1 MSLKGLNL
9 TVRAGGE
16 LILHGASLELTAGE
30 MVAIV
35 GPNGAGKSTLL
46 KALSGEQ
53 PSLHGSVTLN
63 GQPMTRW
70 GAEEIARQRAVLPQS
85 PGLAFP
91 FRVWDVVELGRYP
104 HRGRASSLEHQAAI
118 IGAMEAADVVQFAE
132 RDCRTLSG
140 GELHR
145 THFARA
151 LAQIWAPLANGR
163 ERFLLLDEPT
173 AALDLSHQ
181 QAILAR
187 AHSVARDGAGVLVV
201 LHDLNLAA
209 AFADRIVVMDK
220 GKIVANGTPSET
232 LTAALIQTV
241 WGVECDVTRDPV
253 SGRPRIFVR
262 PQGLAKLRAI
272 GEAQAFAAE

>member
-1 MSLKGLNL
+1 MSLNGRDLS
-9 TVRAGGE
+9 VRAGGK
-16 LILHGASLELTAGE
+16 LILERASLELTAGE

-46 KALSGEQ
+46 KVLSGEQ
-53 PSLHGSVTLN
+53 QQSQGAVTLN
-63 GQPMTRW
+63 GRPLARW
-70 GAEEIARQRAVLPQS
+70 SSEEIALQRAVLPQS

-91 FRVWDVVELGRYP
+91 FRAWDVVELGRYP
-104 HRGRASSLEHQAAI
+104 HRGRATAAEHHLAI

-151 LAQIWAPLANGR
+151 LAQIWAPLLDGR

-173 AALDLSHQ
+173 SALDLSHQ

-209 AFADRIVVMDK
+209 AFADRVVVMDK
-220 GKIVANGTPSET
+220 GKIVADGGVSET
-232 LTAALIQTV
+232 LTASLIQTV
-241 WGVECDVTRDPV
+241 WGVECEITRDPA

-262 PQGLAKLRAI
+262 QQLPAKLRAI
-272 GEAQAFAAE
+272 GDTKAAAE

>member
-9 TVRAGGE
+9 TVRAGGK

-63 GQPMTRW
+63 GHAMSRW

-104 HRGRASSLEHQAAI
+104 HRGRASASEHHAAI
-118 IGAMEAADVVQFAE
+118 IGAMQAADVVQFAE

-209 AFADRIVVMDK
+209 AFADRVVVMDK
-220 GKIVANGTPSET
+220 GKIVANGGVSET
-232 LTAALIQTV
+232 LTASLIQSV
-241 WGVECDVTRDPV
+241 WGVECEVTRDPV
-253 SGRPRIFVR
+253 GGRPRIFVR